1 MGNPHYSDDGFQ
13 CFNPA
18 KNFQLNWYNDAKIT
32 EDVTIE
38 GYSNTLTL
46 VGIGEYGNRGG
57 NPVTVRLETGTSAD
71 YFVGFN
77 RATGPN
83 RFNDQGDNKVSI
95 IQVTQNNGQSYAQ
108 SYLKALLSQGQSH
121 TIPNFGG
128 TGKTVTVTVDSIDI
142 SNSPGTAIISINDG
156 LGPSGPQTA
165 TFDESLEAPKCS
177 YGSRCDSGDLLNGRA
192 LMINGNEPNTPN
204 TLNEC
209 SDGSV
214 GTYHS
219 DESVDKIVV
228 SRADGG
234 SGDFTEGDEVTITA
248 TVFCYSSGSS
258 NYIDFYYAQNA
269 NSPAWMTIAI
279 RENCPGGQVQ
289 TVSRN
294 LVLQSAG
301 LQAVRVNL
309 MYGTGSA
316 GTNKCTSGYY
326 DDTDDLVISVRPN
339 AIASIN
345 ESGKDKAKTDV
356 EKQGAIVEV
365 QHDKRADDAVAA
377 LVQLNGSI
385 RAANA
390 EDESSKKSKKSKS
403 DKEAVVSA
411 NAISATSKY
420 VCQTHKP
427 FDASICANGVAED
440 NKCSYTGQSCGR
452 KGKLCYFAECA
463 DSEGAD

>member
-156 LGPSGPQTA
+156 LTPAPPTPPPTAPPACESGQKRYQVTVTA
-165 TFDESLEAPKCS
+165 DKYPTETS
-177 YGSRCDSGDLLNGRA
+177 Y
-192 LMINGNEPNTPN
+192 
-204 TLNEC
+204 TLKNLC
-209 SDGSV
+209 SDVTVLSGNTFVPYEANVSEAKCAPAQRMQFV
-214 GTYHS
+214 IKVS
-219 DESVDKIVV
+219 LFLRVFIVHV
-228 SRADGG
+228 
-234 SGDFTEGDEVTITA
+234 EI
-248 TVFCYSSGSS
+248 
-258 NYIDFYYAQNA
+258 I
-269 NSPAWMTIAI
+269 
-279 RENCPGGQVQ
+279 NC
-289 TVSRN
+289 
-294 LVLQSAG
+294 
-301 LQAVRVNL
+301 
-309 MYGTGSA
+309 
-316 GTNKCTSGYY
+316 
-326 DDTDDLVISVRPN
+326 
-339 AIASIN
+339 
-345 ESGKDKAKTDV
+345 
-356 EKQGAIVEV
+356 
-365 QHDKRADDAVAA
+365 
-377 LVQLNGSI
+377 
-385 RAANA
+385 
-390 EDESSKKSKKSKS
+390 
-403 DKEAVVSA
+403 
-411 NAISATSKY
+411 
-420 VCQTHKP
+420 
-427 FDASICANGVAED
+427 
-440 NKCSYTGQSCGR
+440 
-452 KGKLCYFAECA
+452 
-463 DSEGAD
+463 